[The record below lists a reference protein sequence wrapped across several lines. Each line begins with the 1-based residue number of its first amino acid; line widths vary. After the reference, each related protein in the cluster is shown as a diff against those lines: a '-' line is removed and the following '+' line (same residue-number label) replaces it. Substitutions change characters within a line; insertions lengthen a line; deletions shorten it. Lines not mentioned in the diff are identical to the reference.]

1 VNARLLTLER
11 ALLLVPMAG
20 GAVFGLVP
28 YFAPL
33 QLAQA
38 TGYRGDDLLFARY
51 AGAATFGYAV
61 ALGMGLLRGDWRP
74 LRLVVVA
81 VLVFNFSS
89 LYACLAEIILG
100 RAQPVVF
107 LILATSIALVAI
119 SAWLLARHR
128 DAPAAPDVAP
138 WVILLVLVLTIAF
151 ASFGL
156 LQLLGPV
163 QFARFFGLQGTD
175 TFLFRQAGAA
185 TLGYAAM
192 GLLEMRSG
200 AWREIRL
207 PTVMGL
213 VFTGGTLL
221 ACLVDIAG
229 QLGDGDPGWSEL
241 VVAPASLVGTSGLA
255 VALVRRGR

>member
-1 VNARLLTLER
+1 VNARLETLER
-11 ALLLVPMAG
+11 ALLLVPFAG
-20 GAVFGLVP
+20 GAVFGLLP

-51 AGAATFGYAV
+51 AGAATFGYAA
-61 ALGMGLLRGDWRP
+61 ALGIGLLRGEWRP

-89 LYACLAEIILG
+89 LYACLAEIVLG
-100 RAQPVVF
+100 RARPVVF
-107 LILATSIALVAI
+107 LILATSIALIAI

-128 DAPAAPDVAP
+128 DAPAPTDIAP
-138 WVILLVLVLTIAF
+138 WLLVLILVLTIAT
-151 ASFGL
+151 ATFGL
-156 LQLLGPV
+156 LPLLGPEP
-163 QFARFFGLQGTD
+163 FARFFGLRGTD

-185 TLGYAAM
+185 ILGYAAM

-200 AWREIRL
+200 AWSEIRL

-213 VFTGGTLL
+213 VFASGTLIASL
-221 ACLVDIAG
+221 FDIAD

-241 VVAPASLVGTSGLA
+241 LVGPGSLVASIGLA
-255 VALVRRGR
+255 LALVRRGR

>member
-1 VNARLLTLER
+1 MNARLTALER
-11 ALLLVPMAG
+11 ALLLVPVAG

-61 ALGMGLLRGDWRP
+61 ALGMGLLRGEWRP

-89 LYACLAEIILG
+89 LYACLAEIVLG

-119 SAWLLARHR
+119 CVWLLSRHR

-138 WVILLVLVLTIAF
+138 WVVLLVLVLTIVF

-156 LQLLGPV
+156 LPLLGPV
-163 QFARFFGLQGTD
+163 QFARFFGLHGTD
-175 TFLFRQAGAA
+175 SFLFRQAGAA
-185 TLGYAAM
+185 ILGYAALGM
-192 GLLEMRSG
+192 LEMRSG
-200 AWREIRL
+200 AWSEMRL
-207 PTVMGL
+207 PAVMSL
-213 VFTGGTLL
+213 VFTG
-221 ACLVDIAG
+221 ASFVASVVDIAG
-229 QLGDGDPGWSEL
+229 QLGDGDPSWLEL
-241 VVAPASLVGTSGLA
+241 LVAPGSFVATIGLA
-255 VALVRRGR
+255 LALARRGR